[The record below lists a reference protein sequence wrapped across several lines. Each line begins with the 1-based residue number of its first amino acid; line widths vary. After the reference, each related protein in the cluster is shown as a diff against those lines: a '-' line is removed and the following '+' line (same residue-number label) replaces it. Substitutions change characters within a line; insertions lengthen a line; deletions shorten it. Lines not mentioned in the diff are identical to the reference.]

1 MKVLMLTNRRECNVA
16 WIGTIK
22 VKIFD
27 GIVKILCNVKHVHGH
42 ERNLISLDRPYS
54 MNYGYY
60 TKGGV
65 II

>member
-1 MKVLMLTNRRECNVA
+1 M
-16 WIGTIK
+16 
-22 VKIFD
+22 FD

-65 II
+65 IIQQTNALEQVDWWDS